1 MSESRLNQGTHPDT
15 ACYGVSGGVDFAPRG
30 RRALRGVCPSRV
42 ERDALIASGVR
53 MPAGFTG
60 LWGGAYYVRGVQRE
74 DMRFAG
80 AFALNAE
87 TGT

>member
-30 RRALRGVCPSRV
+30 RRALRGYCPSRA
-42 ERDALIASGVR
+42 ERDALIASGAR

-60 LWGGAYYVRGVQRE
+60 DWRGTYYVRGAEADRN
-74 DMRFAG
+74 AG
-80 AFALNAE
+80 AFGARVE

>member
-1 MSESRLNQGTHPDT
+1 VSESRLNQGPHPDT

-30 RRALRGVCPSRV
+30 RRALRGVCHSRA

-60 LWGGAYYVRGVQRE
+60 LWQGTYYVRGVPADRY
-74 DMRFAG
+74 AG
-80 AFALNAE
+80 AFGTRAE